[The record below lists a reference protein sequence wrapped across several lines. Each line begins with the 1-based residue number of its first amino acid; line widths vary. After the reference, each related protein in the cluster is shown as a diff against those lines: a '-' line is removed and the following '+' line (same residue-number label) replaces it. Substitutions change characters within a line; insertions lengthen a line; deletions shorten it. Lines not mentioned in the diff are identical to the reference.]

1 MKFRKK
7 IDIAKSDL
15 KIDHQSN
22 IMLFGSCFS
31 ENIGEKLLDNKFGV
45 DVNPFGVLYNPASIC
60 QAIDLLQDEKIFSEA
75 DIVEQQGVC
84 HTFFH
89 HSEFSDTDRSNFLQN
104 INQRRKESSDNL
116 NKAGILLI
124 TFGTAYVFNYKE
136 TGQVVANCH
145 KFPASE
151 FERYRLT
158 ADGIVGMWSRLI
170 GRLRKT
176 NPSLQI
182 LFTVSPIRHWK
193 DGAHNNQ
200 LSKAILLLA
209 IDELIGRHSGLHYF
223 PSYEI
228 VLDELRDYRF
238 FAEDM
243 LHPNSTAIEYIWEI
257 FSDTYFDEKTKQI
270 NKEWQTIRKAIG
282 HRPFNP
288 DTEDHKHFLRQTLL
302 KINEL
307 QKKYSYFD
315 VEKEVDFL
323 TQKLMNQSRE

>member
-1 MKFRKK
+1 MEFRKK
-7 IDIAKSDL
+7 IDIPKSDL
-15 KIDHQSN
+15 KIDHKSN
-22 IMLFGSCFS
+22 IVLFGSCFS
-31 ENIGEKLLDNKFGV
+31 ENIGEKLLNNKFRV
-45 DVNPFGVLYNPASIC
+45 DVNPFGVLYNPSSIC
-60 QAIDLLQDEKIFSEA
+60 QAIDLLMSEKDFSEE
-75 DIVEQQGVC
+75 DIIEHQGVY

-89 HSEFSDTDRSNFLQN
+89 HSEFSDTDRNSFLQK
-104 INQRRKESSDNL
+104 INQRREESSDNL
-116 NKAGILLI
+116 NKADTMLI
-124 TFGTAYVFNYKE
+124 TFGTAYVFNHKE
-136 TGQVVANCH
+136 TGRVVANCH

-151 FERYRLT
+151 FDRYRLT
-158 ADGIVGMWSRLI
+158 TDSIVGMWSDLI
-170 GRLRKT
+170 ERLREI

-209 IDELIGRHSGLHYF
+209 IDELINKYSGLHYF

-238 FAEDM
+238 YAEDM
-243 LHPNSTAIEYIWEI
+243 LHPNPTAIEYIWEI

-315 VEKEVDFL
+315 VEKEVNFL
-323 TQKLMNQSRE
+323 TQKLMNDSRS